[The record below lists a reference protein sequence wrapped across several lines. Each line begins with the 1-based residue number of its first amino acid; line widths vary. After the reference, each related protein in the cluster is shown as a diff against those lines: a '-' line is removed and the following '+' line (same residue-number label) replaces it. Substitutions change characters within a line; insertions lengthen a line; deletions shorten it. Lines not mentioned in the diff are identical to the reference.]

1 MQSHLTRRVFRA
13 IINNEPL
20 RYSQCHRTRLLHT
33 ITPARVRT
41 AIPGLPYTSRRN
53 IFVFT
58 SDPERTPTTLPSEK
72 GLKPMADLM
81 RALKD
86 RSRTP
91 PADILAKAF
100 QTFFTMRLENPMLIS
115 HFQAR
120 ALIVTF
126 KHLRSQQDEMEES
139 DWQNVFSTENL
150 EKVLD
155 VLSESECAPQ
165 AREVV
170 MNLAR
175 YAYQELN
182 LDHGFGPGK
191 ISRPALSLYI
201 NILAMNGNPE
211 DARHTLLKFWGQMSK
226 VTPSP
231 WLTILKGFAMKNDLR
246 QVRKIVDEWGNHGN
260 KFDQASHEELV
271 KFLIDHNQL
280 KAAQTVY
287 DYPIADGSQPSMA
300 ASEALIKHYLLNS
313 RLESAEGIFNSLPDE
328 PNEETASIILLMAA
342 AKGSNASALAQ
353 KVDSWT
359 AKNPQIKEAITIDIV
374 NDLLQYA
381 NALQNPQLASDFMT
395 LADQWGLIP
404 DSQTYILQLESRIQ
418 AGDVEQT
425 LKVLE
430 EDVDATSLT
439 SDNLPVANKLI
450 AMLCRSE
457 EKDALFNQISSLLD
471 PLFQDNVHL
480 ESATIAALTHMLLYR
495 HDLEAVSELLR
506 PRLGSYSDEEK
517 IPIRDALA
525 EFITDKTQSDTDAW
539 NAYELLKIAFP
550 ETPVSI
556 RTKIMTSFFNRHRSD
571 LAVLVFGHMR
581 QADEPSR
588 RPRQDT
594 YARCFQ
600 GLARTADATN
610 LELVHNML
618 KLDLEV
624 DLNTRIQNGLMM
636 AYAACEMPEKSMEIF
651 RQILQSEEGPCHKT
665 ITIFF
670 KACQKHHNGAQEA
683 IKMMSKVKKLEITM
697 NRPLYSAYME
707 ALAAQCEFDLAV
719 EAIRNMEAE
728 TGMAPTSNTIGLFY
742 NAIPYQYWKDEV
754 EKWASQTYPEH
765 WDHLM
770 KMKRVE
776 REEGLEFEG
785 ISNDVSV

>member
-1 MQSHLTRRVFRA
+1 
-13 IINNEPL
+13 
-20 RYSQCHRTRLLHT
+20 
-33 ITPARVRT
+33 
-41 AIPGLPYTSRRN
+41 
-53 IFVFT
+53 
-58 SDPERTPTTLPSEK
+58 
-72 GLKPMADLM
+72 MADLM

-91 PADILAKAF
+91 PGDILAKAF
-100 QTFFTMRLENPMLIS
+100 QTFFTMRLETPMLIS

-211 DARHTLLKFWGQMSK
+211 DARHTLLKFWAQMSK

-231 WLTILKGFAMKNDLR
+231 WLTVLKGFAMKNDLR

-287 DYPIADGSQPSMA
+287 DSPIADGSQPSMA
-300 ASEALIKHYLLNS
+300 ASEALIKHYLSNS
-313 RLESAEGIFNSLPDE
+313 RLESAEGIFKSLPAE
-328 PNEETASIILLMAA
+328 PSEDTASITLLMAA

-359 AKNPQIKEAITIDIV
+359 AKNPQIMETITIDIV
-374 NDLLQYA
+374 NNLIQYA
-381 NALQNPQLASDFMT
+381 NAMQNPQLASDFMT
-395 LADQWGLIP
+395 LASQWGLDP
-404 DSQTYILQLESRIQ
+404 DSQTHILQLESHIQ

-425 LKVLE
+425 LKLIE
-430 EDVDATSLT
+430 ESVDATSLT
-439 SDNLPVANKLI
+439 SHNLPVANKLI

-517 IPIRDALA
+517 IPIRDALV
-525 EFITDKTQSDTDAW
+525 EFITDKNQSDTDAW

-550 ETPVSI
+550 ETWVSI
-556 RTKIMTSFFNRHRSD
+556 RTKIMTSFFNRNRSD

-581 QADEPSR
+581 QADEPGR

-600 GLARTADATN
+600 GLARTADSTN

-624 DLNTRIQNGLMM
+624 DLNTRILNGLMM

-670 KACQKHHNGAQEA
+670 KACEKHHNGAQEA
-683 IKMMSKVKKLEITM
+683 IKMMSKVKKLEITA

-719 EAIRNMEAE
+719 EAIKNMEAE
-728 TGMAPTSNTIGLFY
+728 IGMAPTSNT
-742 NAIPYQYWKDEV
+742 
-754 EKWASQTYPEH
+754 
-765 WDHLM
+765 
-770 KMKRVE
+770 
-776 REEGLEFEG
+776 
-785 ISNDVSV
+785 